1 MFPNAK
7 RLNEIASNAVNERT
21 KNLLQQ
27 NTQDIISLL
36 TKAAEKGHYSATVYF
51 ENYPNDKTSDSD
63 NTVTIRG
70 VPDSEQKV
78 VANFFAEELQKAG
91 YTTTVRD
98 TRDDQDHVHYD
109 YVILKIMF

>member
-21 KNLLQQ
+21 KILIQQ
-27 NTQDIISLL
+27 NTQDINSLL
-36 TKAAEKGHYSATVYF
+36 TKAAENGHYSATVYF
-51 ENYPNDKTSDSD
+51 ENYPIKK
-63 NTVTIRG
+63 NTVVNSVTISC
-70 VPDSEQKV
+70 VPDGEQKA

-98 TRDDQDHVHYD
+98 TRDDQDHMHYD

>member
-21 KNLLQQ
+21 KILLQQ

-51 ENYPNDKTSDSD
+51 ENYPNVKNSVV
-63 NTVTIRG
+63 NTVTISG
-70 VPDSEQKV
+70 VPDGEQKAF
-78 VANFFAEELQKAG
+78 ANFFAEELQKAG

-98 TRDDQDHVHYD
+98 TRDDQDHVYYN